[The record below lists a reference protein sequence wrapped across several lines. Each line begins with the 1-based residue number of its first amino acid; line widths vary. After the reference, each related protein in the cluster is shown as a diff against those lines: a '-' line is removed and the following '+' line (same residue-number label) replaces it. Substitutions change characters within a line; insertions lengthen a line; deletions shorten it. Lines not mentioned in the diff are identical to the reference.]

1 MNVSSTSY
9 ATAFMP
15 PQRPS
20 AQSMLQKGD
29 TDGSGSLNLAEF
41 KELGKSLP
49 GGGKSLPSG
58 APDPSKMFTKMDT
71 DGNGELSAAELSEG
85 QEAPGEVQGSGG
97 AAIQSLSSASSTDN
111 TGLGVKTLLSLLQS
125 RWSQEKGDDSADSS
139 ADEKKALSALSE
151 YLKVSGGEHDTSNLS
166 VSA

>member
-9 ATAFMP
+9 AAAFVP

-58 APDPSKMFTKMDT
+58 APDPSKIFAKLDT

-85 QEAPGEVQGSGG
+85 QKAPGEAQSSGS
-97 AAIQSLSSASSTDN
+97 AAIQTLSSASSTDN

-125 RWSQEKGDDSADSS
+125 GSSQDKGDDSADSS
-139 ADEKKALSALSE
+139 ADVKKVLSALSE
-151 YLKVSGGEHDTSNLS
+151 YLKASGGEHNTSKLS